1 MDSRKCEIPSPP
13 HRSLLLLSLSYS
25 FQLQPLF
32 SEVSATNQLNRHCYG
47 WIKWLFPHLP
57 YITVHFGGKVFELQ
71 EINLYVTLGTHFLSK
86 VRVAL
91 PTHSF
96 PQGTPSEI
104 IVSPVFTWIFLL
116 LTHRIKAGQL
126 FCILAMFWAGIPWL
140 EMMEWLKSREPI
152 SFLNL
157 NLEKGKKKEAWAVRC
172 SSQASEGNAEGDTGK
187 PRGRC
192 FLPPELDVSVF
203 GTCSQMIYFYWI
215 SILLMSI
222 NWKKKSSRPR

>member
-1 MDSRKCEIPSPP
+1 MSGCLKNHGCCVFHYRVLLYR
-13 HRSLLLLSLSYS
+13 HRGSLARFPALFFIQLL
-25 FQLQPLF
+25 
-32 SEVSATNQLNRHCYG
+32 NIC
-47 WIKWLFPHLP
+47 
-57 YITVHFGGKVFELQ
+57 
-71 EINLYVTLGTHFLSK
+71 
-86 VRVAL
+86 
-91 PTHSF
+91 
-96 PQGTPSEI
+96 
-104 IVSPVFTWIFLL
+104 VFTWIFLL

-222 NWKKKSSRPR
+222 NWKKKIFKTKIITMVWSLT